1 MHRCDTSTR
10 NSSGLQSMAYKSP
23 LDGLSA
29 LHVHA
34 PLSSHDLRATRTNW
48 LTTVGKKNQTNFSI
62 LLDTIR
68 CTLYIFSLAWCPVCL
83 CYPSQAKRFGPSL
96 TQFPA
101 LNGAEGQ
108 MAQSAKSPVTIMLL
122 RGLKIYIYLLHN
134 EKVRLACIHV
144 VPCLLS
150 VVLL

>member
-1 MHRCDTSTR
+1 M
-10 NSSGLQSMAYKSP
+10 
-23 LDGLSA
+23 
-29 LHVHA
+29 
-34 PLSSHDLRATRTNW
+34 
-48 LTTVGKKNQTNFSI
+48 
-62 LLDTIR
+62 
-68 CTLYIFSLAWCPVCL
+68 
-83 CYPSQAKRFGPSL
+83 

-122 RGLKIYIYLLHN
+122 RGLKIYNDLLHN
-134 EKVRLACIHV
+134 EKVWLACIHV